1 MAYAP
6 GDLYHDHLYF
16 TRRAADRKL
25 DTEFLVC
32 RYAENA
38 AAASLGLE
46 LEREDRVNLAQ
57 DLDELRARGDR
68 ERRSLGRLSGDA
80 VNWPDRRPFRGCAA
94 HVPNAP
100 VRAPVT
106 VASAVESLTKHFK
119 S

>member
-6 GDLYHDHLYF
+6 GDPYHDHLYF

-46 LEREDRVNLAQ
+46 LEREDRMNLAH

-68 ERRSLGRLSGDA
+68 ERRSLGRLRGDA
-80 VNWPDRRPFRGCAA
+80 VNWPDRKPFRARVA
-94 HVPNAP
+94 VVRNAP
-100 VRAPVT
+100 VSVGIA
-106 VASAVESLTKHFK
+106 AAALTKHFK
-119 S
+119 R